1 VANDRLRDAMH
12 TKGVAP
18 DELAEHLNVDPKTVE
33 RWITKGRT
41 PYPKYR
47 HQIAALLHESERY
60 LWPDAVDDA
69 KASQISESEV
79 VKVYPHRSSVPA
91 DLWDHLLSQAVTQ
104 VDILVYVGMFMTEKP
119 GLISTL
125 KTKGKEGARIRL
137 LFGDPTSNAVV
148 QRSKDEGIGARAIPA
163 KIENALAFFHSL
175 DGADGVEIRQ
185 HDTVLYNS
193 IYRFDG
199 QMIVN
204 PHVYG
209 KTAPHAP
216 ALHLRRLSAGDLFS
230 TYEESFNAVWENAR
244 AVRYSNA

>member
-1 VANDRLRDAMH
+1 MANDRLRDAMLS
-12 TKGVAP
+12 KGVTP
-18 DELAEHLNVDPKTVE
+18 DELAEHLGVDPKTVE
-33 RWITKGRT
+33 RWITKNRT
-41 PYPKYR
+41 PYPKFR
-47 HQIAALLHESERY
+47 HRIAALLRESERY
-60 LWPDAVDDA
+60 LWPSAVDET

-91 DLWDHLLSQAVTQ
+91 DLWDQLLSQAATQ

-125 KTKGKEGARIRL
+125 KTKGKEGAYIRL
-137 LFGDPTSNAVV
+137 LFGDPTSNAVI
-148 QRSKDEGIGARAIPA
+148 QRSRDEGIGERAIPA
-163 KIENALAFFHSL
+163 KIENALAFFRSL
-175 DGADGVEIRQ
+175 DGADGIEIRQ

-193 IYRFDG
+193 IYRFDS

-230 TYEESFNAVWENAR
+230 TYEESFNAVWEGAKAVDYPNA
-244 AVRYSNA
+244 